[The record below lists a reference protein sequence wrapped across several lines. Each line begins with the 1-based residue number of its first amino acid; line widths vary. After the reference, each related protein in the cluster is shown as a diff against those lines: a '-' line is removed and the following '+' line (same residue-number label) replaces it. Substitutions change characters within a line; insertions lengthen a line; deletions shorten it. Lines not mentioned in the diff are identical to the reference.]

1 MVFDLI
7 STIIGLAFL
16 AVWTI
21 AGVIVVR
28 QR

>member
-1 MVFDLI
+1 MFIDLI
-7 STIIGLAFL
+7 STIIGVAFL

-28 QR
+28 ER